1 MFDPYFCSPPP
12 PHSLPRSG
20 MRKPAGLPKLSAP
33 SQERFLSYSEFLA
46 QQGAA
51 RLLGLLRGAC
61 EGALAS
67 VQLQEAL
74 TPPQLA
80 ALMQRI
86 ADAMAAAVQQAAG
99 SRSWAAFLLP
109 GPEEL
114 REGLAPRAPDNR
126 AFMLGGE
133 ALVVDAEVVMALA
146 DEAEAVAAGDEFA
159 AALQVWSGLAC
170 MACGWRHGAKVQRV
184 AQPSQAY
191 FAYLCS
197 SVQKLATLHPFAH
210 CCPGLVRRGAACS
223 GRPAGSQLWR
233 RVCGAAAG
241 QGCASGGG
249 TGPGP
254 AVTSGAAAPGPAGGG
269 AQPVGPSVWLLLL

>member
-1 MFDPYFCSPPP
+1 MAGAAVMLLLLLLPGHVWSLGPQHRPPFPVNYAPRRVPASHPQLNILGRHLYLESAVEGRWAAAWRGRCGKLWMVLLHAGVPCGPLRLLSACMFDPYFCSPPP
-12 PHSLPRSG
+12 PHSLSRSG

-74 TPPQLA
+74 TPHQLA

-86 ADAMAAAVQQAAG
+86 ADAMVAAVQQAAG

-133 ALVVDAEVVMALA
+133 ALVVDAEVVTALA

-159 AALQVWSGLAC
+159 AALQVWSGLA
-170 MACGWRHGAKVQRV
+170 G
-184 AQPSQAY
+184 
-191 FAYLCS
+191 
-197 SVQKLATLHPFAH
+197 
-210 CCPGLVRRGAACS
+210 
-223 GRPAGSQLWR
+223 
-233 RVCGAAAG
+233 
-241 QGCASGGG
+241 
-249 TGPGP
+249 
-254 AVTSGAAAPGPAGGG
+254 
-269 AQPVGPSVWLLLL
+269 